1 MQKCG
6 WCLERQLLLEK
17 HYSPSCICEHCMPQS
32 TISVPDIADA
42 LTLSH
47 MMLLPKPWIF
57 EYLTK
62 TSLQINPPSPVA

>member
-1 MQKCG
+1 
-6 WCLERQLLLEK
+6 
-17 HYSPSCICEHCMPQS
+17 MPQS

-62 TSLQINPPSPVA
+62 TSLQINPQSPVA